1 MRGKLAIAILS
12 AVISAGSA
20 RADDRKAQA
29 RHQVEAADID
39 YKLGRFTA
47 ARDEYTR
54 AYELYPVP
62 PLLFNIGQCHKN
74 LEDYAKAIF
83 FFEGYLRD
91 APAASNRALVEDLI
105 RESRAALDRA
115 SPDAGSAG
123 PAAPPPPSAPPQPA
137 TPPSDLHPVGPHPV
151 GPHPVGPPPVGP
163 PPPVDLVPG
172 RSPSLPAFLP
182 ALVIG
187 GGVALLAGGG
197 TFYYYGQKR
206 GPDEKY
212 VYDDTRLLGG
222 TLIVAGAAAIVT
234 GAILWLRHP
243 DGSDRSGA
251 PVAALAPG
259 AGYLGWAG
267 TF

>member
-1 MRGKLAIAILS
+1 MRGKLVIAIVS

-39 YKLGRFTA
+39 YKLGRFAA

-115 SPDAGSAG
+115 PPDAGRAG

-137 TPPSDLHPVGPHPV
+137 TPPSDPHPDGPHPD
-151 GPHPVGPPPVGP
+151 GPHPVGPPPPG
-163 PPPVDLVPG
+163 DLVPG
-172 RSPSLPAFLP
+172 RSLRSPAFLP

-187 GGVALLAGGG
+187 GGVAALAGGG
-197 TFYYYGQKR
+197 TLYYYGQKR
-206 GPDEKY
+206 GTGEKY

-243 DGSDRSGA
+243 DGSDPSGA
-251 PVAALAPG
+251 PVAVVTPD

>member
-1 MRGKLAIAILS
+1 MRGKLAIAIVS

-91 APAASNRALVEDLI
+91 APAAPNRALVEDLI

-115 SPDAGSAG
+115 PPDAGRAG

-137 TPPSDLHPVGPHPV
+137 TPPIDL
-151 GPHPVGPPPVGP
+151 HPVGPPPVGP
-163 PPPVDLVPG
+163 PPPGDLVPG
-172 RSPSLPAFLP
+172 RSPSSPAFLP
-182 ALVIG
+182 ALVSG
-187 GGVALLAGGG
+187 GGVAVLAGGV
-197 TFYYYGQKR
+197 TFFYYGQKR

-212 VYDDTRLLGG
+212 LYDDTRLLGG

-251 PVAALAPG
+251 PVATLAPG